1 MVVFSRLDYTVP
13 VSEAC
18 ENELSPI
25 GKAERSVGV
34 SYRIS
39 VMLRAMSS
47 FQELLTSCKIPG
59 IEGKMARR
67 NFLLVRCLGALS
79 LVQLWRWRTNY
90 QFARS
95 SVIASCLQ
103 LLFL

>member
-25 GKAERSVGV
+25 GKAERLLGV

-67 NFLLVRCLGALS
+67 NFLLSGVWVHC
-79 LVQLWRWRTNY
+79 
-90 QFARS
+90 
-95 SVIASCLQ
+95 
-103 LLFL
+103 LLFSCGVGGPIINLRDRRS